1 MVFDHEDFFFFY
13 RNANTDFASSWWA
26 GGNLWELGV
35 IHKVLI
41 DWDAISEMCVFII
54 GAVGCLENLNGL

>member
-1 MVFDHEDFFFFY
+1 MAFDHEDFFFY
-13 RNANTDFASSWWA
+13 RNANTDFASSRWA

-41 DWDAISEMCVFII
+41 DWDANSEMFVFII